1 MKSSQKLLLALAF
14 AGIAANANAQHK
26 LTKLWVTE
34 AKLPVPES
42 ALFDKTII
50 YTSLVDGEP
59 WVKDGKGG
67 IATVSPT
74 GKIINATW
82 ITGLNAPKGLAK
94 LGNLL
99 YVADMDQLV
108 AIDVK
113 AGKIDH
119 RIPVTGSENLNDV
132 SIDSKGAIYV
142 TDSKQGKV
150 YKVVNK
156 VSSVAYDGVRGANG
170 VKAVGDKVY
179 IAGNGLYV
187 SENGAK
193 PTKIT
198 DLPHGGDGLEPLG
211 NGDFIVSEW
220 SGYVY
225 YVKADGT
232 KELLLDTHTTQNKT
246 ADIGYDPA
254 TKTVYIP
261 TFSTN
266 AIEAY
271 KLN

>member
-1 MKSSQKLLLALAF
+1 MAFLA
-14 AGIAANANAQHK
+14 IAANANAQHT
-26 LTKLWVTE
+26 LTKLWATEATLPVTE
-34 AKLPVPES
+34 S
-42 ALFDKTII
+42 AFFDKTVI
-50 YTSLVDGEP
+50 YTSLIDGQP
-59 WVKDGKGG
+59 WEKDGKGG
-67 IATVSPT
+67 IATISPS
-74 GKIINATW
+74 GKIINANF
-82 ITGLNAPKGLAK
+82 ITGLHAPKGMDK
-94 LGNLL
+94 FGNLL
-99 YVADMDQLV
+99 YVANIDEIV
-108 AIDVK
+108 AIDTK

-119 RIPVTGSENLNDV
+119 RIPVAGAENLNDV
-132 SIDSKGAIYV
+132 SIDSKGNIYV

-156 VSSVAYDGVRGANG
+156 VSSLVYEGVRGSNG
-170 VKAVGDKVY
+170 IKVMGDKIY
-179 IAGNGLYV
+179 IAGSGLFV
-187 SENGAK
+187 SEGGAK
-193 PTKIT
+193 PTKLT
-198 DLPHGGDGLEPLG
+198 DLPHGGDGIEPVG

>member
-1 MKSSQKLLLALAF
+1 MKTSQKFVLALSF
-14 AGIAANANAQHK
+14 LGIASNANAQHT
-26 LTKLWVTE
+26 LTKLWATDATLPVTE
-34 AKLPVPES
+34 S
-42 ALFDKTII
+42 AFFDKTII
-50 YTSLVDGEP
+50 YTSLIDGQP
-59 WVKDGKGG
+59 WGKDGKGG

-74 GKIINATW
+74 GKIINANW
-82 ITGLNAPKGLAK
+82 ITGLSAPKGMDK
-94 LGNLL
+94 FGNLL
-99 YVADMDQLV
+99 YVANIDELV
-108 AIDVK
+108 AIDIK

-119 RIPVTGSENLNDV
+119 RIPVTGAENLNDV
-132 SIDSKGAIYV
+132 SIDSKGVIYV

-150 YKVVNK
+150 YKVANK
-156 VSSVAYDGVRGANG
+156 ISSLAYEGVRGSNG
-170 VKAVGDKVY
+170 VKVVGNKVY
-179 IAGNGLYV
+179 IAGSSLVV
-187 SENGAK
+187 SEGGGT

-198 DLPHGGDGLEPLG
+198 DLPHGGDGVEPVG

-232 KELLLDTHTTQNKT
+232 KELLLDTHTTNNKT